1 MERSRNLHKTGEL
14 GCQEISRE
22 TAIHEAGH
30 AAGIYFGNRQKGL
43 PVVFFQIYI
52 HPPRSDRCTSWLSGH
67 PNKHYAAKIEGGR
80 LIHALP
86 HSFDEATK
94 YFTPEQKRDYERAFE
109 ADMFNLLIGP
119 LAEAKYV
126 SLRDDEV
133 HNFGLVHLDSLHF
146 YGGSADLAAIEEYI
160 DCFLRCDVLKESKVA
175 DLFKA
180 ACGFVNEP
188 SHWRAITRLAEAIL
202 TAENQI
208 IEYDNITEALEQGQ
222 HIARAPSAPL
232 PEFFRKPPLRQ
243 FAGESPAVE
252 PLQHGHAESLDGCD
266 DEKAPTD

>member
-1 MERSRNLHKTGEL
+1 MKRSRNLHKTGAL
-14 GCQEISRE
+14 GYQEISRE

-43 PVVFFQIYI
+43 PVVFFRIYI
-52 HPPRSDRCTSWLSGH
+52 QPDKRDAFTVWLSDY

-86 HSFDEATK
+86 HSFGEATK

-126 SLRDDEV
+126 SLRDDEA

-146 YGGSADLAAIEEYI
+146 YGGTADLEAVNEYV
-160 DCFLRCDVLKESKVA
+160 DCLLRRDVLKESKIV
-175 DLFKA
+175 DLFKS
-180 ACGFVNEP
+180 ACRFVNEP
-188 SHWRAITRLAEAIL
+188 SHWWAITSLAEVIL
-202 TAENQI
+202 TEEKQI
-208 IEYDNITEALEQGQ
+208 IEYDHVTEVLEQGQ
-222 HIARAPSAPL
+222 RIARATSAPL
-232 PEFFRKPPLRQ
+232 SECFRKH
-243 FAGESPAVE
+243 
-252 PLQHGHAESLDGCD
+252 PLQRLAGKSPIVELQQRGHAEPLDGYG
-266 DEKAPTD
+266 DEKKPRA